1 MLGGLQQTEF
11 SGWFGT
17 PVDTAALDELR
28 TLVENC
34 QPDPAA
40 PPGPR
45 WITKTDVDGTRVS
58 VDPKG
63 LLLTLALRPL
73 IARALGL
80 YRIDTI
86 AVPGVVYH
94 YRIEG
99 HWGPGSPRWAQ
110 IGTIAQEFIRIS
122 TNTTYAPGNI
132 SSLTARSA
140 ETRLVHPSSGRPR
153 PIYVRMT
160 AAHLDWTVPLRSS
173 PDLIDFES
181 VFYYVERQAVTDF

>member
-1 MLGGLQQTEF
+1 MRRGLQQTEF

-80 YRIDTI
+80 YWIDTI
-86 AVPGVVYH
+86 AVPGVVYD

-140 ETRLVHPSSGRPR
+140 ETRLVHPLSGRPR

-173 PDLIDFES
+173 TDLIDFES
-181 VFYYVERQAVTDF
+181 VFYYVERGSQDF